1 MRKSA
6 AGTPARVGISIC
18 FPIRCRKVPARTR
31 SAIQNLFTAIGTSIY
46 CQRPTGG
53 NIIIGVRTASSYRE
67 NLHLENCTRSTL
79 APRKPRGA
87 PFETPS
93 SWARQEEGA
102 GVKISFG
109 SNLDPEVGA

>member
-6 AGTPARVGISIC
+6 AGTPARVGTSIC
-18 FPIRCRKVPARTR
+18 SPIRFRKVSARTR

-53 NIIIGVRTASSYRE
+53 NIIIGARTASSPRE
-67 NLHLENCTRSTL
+67 NLHLESCTRSTM

-87 PFETPS
+87 SFETPA
-93 SWARQEEGA
+93 SWAPQDEGA
-102 GVKISFG
+102 GAKIGFG
-109 SNLDPEVGA
+109 SILDPEVGA